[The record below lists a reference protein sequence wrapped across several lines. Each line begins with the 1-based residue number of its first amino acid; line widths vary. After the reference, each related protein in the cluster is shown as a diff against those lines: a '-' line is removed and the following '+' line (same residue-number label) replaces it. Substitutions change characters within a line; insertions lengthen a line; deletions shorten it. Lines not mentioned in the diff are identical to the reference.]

1 MSILRLLNMVKLAKR
16 SYFQMCITDRSHHLR
31 CTIGNVGYGSRA
43 CPSTFLMHSQS
54 LEIWK
59 WSTDAYQLMWE
70 IRQTAKSSLFP
81 TYELLFVLFMYSR
94 DTWRYD
100 FFFPMNRCLRYIR
113 SFTSLTYP
121 LTHSLRTWL
130 WISSD
135 SIKRVYIFNT
145 SQAPNPFN
153 ITVSVA
159 QSIPQENKK
168 RNWLPWQGGS
178 ERYRGCFATSI
189 FGRVRVWVRLFDRIS
204 FDHGYL
210 MAWTWSNRDRTLF
223 VIVYFRHRC
232 HYRQDTKVSTP
243 WTAPHRLN
251 VCIATLEL
259 R

>member
-1 MSILRLLNMVKLAKR
+1 MSTLRLLNIVKLAKR
-16 SYFQMCITDRSHHLR
+16 SYFQMCIPDRSHHLC

-100 FFFPMNRCLRYIR
+100 FFPHE
-113 SFTSLTYP
+113 SLSSLYP
-121 LTHSLRTWL
+121 LLHLAHLPTHSLPPHVAVNIL
-130 WISSD
+130 GLD
-135 SIKRVYIFNT
+135 KT
-145 SQAPNPFN
+145 SLHFQHFAQAPNPFN
-153 ITVSVA
+153 ITVLVA

-189 FGRVRVWVRLFDRIS
+189 FGRVRVWVRLFDRLS

-232 HYRQDTKVSTP
+232 HCRQDTKVSTP